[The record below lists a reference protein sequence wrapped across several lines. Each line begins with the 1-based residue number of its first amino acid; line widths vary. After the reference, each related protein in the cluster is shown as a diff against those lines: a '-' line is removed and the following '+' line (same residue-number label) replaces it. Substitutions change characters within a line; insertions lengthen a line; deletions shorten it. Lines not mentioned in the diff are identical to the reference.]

1 MWKKKDDFQ
10 ARCPV
15 LAMANEPTTSRGKEE
30 REEKKASA
38 NDLMSQFADLETEW
52 KEQKAVGLV
61 FISSNFIPNVAQTAK
76 PDSGKGKRER
86 SRSRSRDRNRDRDRD
101 RDKRRR
107 SRSRSRDRDSR
118 RRNRSRLVSDGFIFI
133 IFNFEFT

>member
-15 LAMANEPTTSRGKEE
+15 LAMANEPTTSKGK
-30 REEKKASA
+30 EEKKASA

-52 KEQKAVGLV
+52 KEQKAVDLV
-61 FISSNFIPNVAQTAK
+61 FIGSNVTPNVSQTAK

-101 RDKRRR
+101 KRRR

-118 RRNRSRLVSDGFIFI
+118 RKNRSRLVSDGFVRAIFSS
-133 IFNFEFT
+133 EFT

>member
-101 RDKRRR
+101 KRRR

-118 RRNRSRLVSDGFIFI
+118 RRNRSRLVSGGFIFI
-133 IFNFEFT
+133 IFSSEFT